1 MLDKSTTQRLRS
13 LPVEAVAE
21 RLGLRVVRHKSLC
34 PFHDDHHASLSY
46 SPARNTFRCFVCD
59 ARGGTIDLV
68 MRHLNMSFPDA
79 CRWLANGT
87 NIILDTYR
95 PRTPTAD
102 RPARPFDAARY
113 ARLFEH
119 PWLSDEARTFLFTER
134 RLNPRVVSW
143 CRLTSWTDRQG
154 THWLQTPYFDASGQL
169 IGLQNRNL
177 DYGKQKGDEGEEDK
191 RSMDKGNGSEN
202 DVKTAMA
209 DGSKDEAQTCSC
221 FASTSLSPC
230 SSKQQPPED
239 KEGEREVMR
248 GLIEGAEG
256 KDNAKQEQ
264 GSDAKQEQGS
274 DAKQGQGSDAKQGR
288 AIDAKQGQAV
298 EAKPESREAPR
309 FRFPYGSRCTVYNLP
324 VTAMLRPG
332 EPLFI
337 TEGCSDCW
345 AMLSAGHKAIAIPSA
360 TLLSQADKTLLRD
373 LAQRLGTS
381 FHMFPDRDAPGER
394 LFMQLR
400 EVLPG
405 LQHHQLPVDC
415 KDFAEYYVS
424 ALAKNKLG
432 GYG

>member
-34 PFHDDHHASLSY
+34 PFHDDHHASLSF
-46 SPARNTFRCFVCD
+46 STSRNTFRCFVCD
-59 ARGGTIDLV
+59 AKGGTIDLV

-134 RLNPRVVSW
+134 RLDPRVVSW

-191 RSMDKGNGSEN
+191 RSVDK
-202 DVKTAMA
+202 D
-209 DGSKDEAQTCSC
+209 
-221 FASTSLSPC
+221 
-230 SSKQQPPED
+230 
-239 KEGEREVMR
+239 
-248 GLIEGAEG
+248 
-256 KDNAKQEQ
+256 KQEQ
-264 GSDAKQEQGS
+264 GSE
-274 DAKQGQGSDAKQGR
+274 AKQGR
-288 AIDAKQGQAV
+288 AIDAKQGQGSETKQGQAV
-298 EAKPESREAPR
+298 EAKQGQAGDGKQGQGSEGKHGQGSESKQGQGSESREAPR

-360 TLLSQADKTLLRD
+360 TLLSQADKALLRD

-405 LQHHQLPVDC
+405 LQHHQLPVGC

-432 GYG
+432 G

>member
-46 SPARNTFRCFVCD
+46 SPSRNTFRCFVCD

-95 PRTPTAD
+95 PRTPTVD

-154 THWLQTPYFDASGQL
+154 THWLQTPYFDASGRL

-177 DYGKQKGDEGEEDK
+177 DYCKHK
-191 RSMDKGNGSEN
+191 
-202 DVKTAMA
+202 
-209 DGSKDEAQTCSC
+209 KDE
-221 FASTSLSPC
+221 
-230 SSKQQPPED
+230 
-239 KEGEREVMR
+239 RE
-248 GLIEGAEG
+248 ETGA
-256 KDNAKQEQ
+256 DNKPWQAVESKQEQ
-264 GSDAKQEQGS
+264 AVKG
-274 DAKQGQGSDAKQGR
+274 
-288 AIDAKQGQAV
+288 KQGQAV
-298 EAKPESREAPR
+298 EGKKWQGSEGREAPR

-360 TLLSQADKTLLRD
+360 TLLSQADKALLRD

-381 FHMFPDRDAPGER
+381 LHMFPDRDAPGER

-405 LQHHQLPVDC
+405 LQHHQLPVGC